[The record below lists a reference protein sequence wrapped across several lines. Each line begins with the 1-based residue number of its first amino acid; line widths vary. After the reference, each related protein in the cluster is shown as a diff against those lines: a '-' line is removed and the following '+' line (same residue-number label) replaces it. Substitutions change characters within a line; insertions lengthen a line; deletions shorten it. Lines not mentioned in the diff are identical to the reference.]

1 MVKRPPS
8 VPGRGEIWHLNFDP
22 STGREMLGEHYC
34 LVLSKREFNDA
45 FGLALVCPVSQGR
58 AENARDHQGF
68 LITLMGSGTATQ
80 GNIHSHQ
87 VRTLDWRARK
97 ASFKEQTPPDIVQQV
112 LDCVGALLEE

>member
-1 MVKRPPS
+1 MVRRPPS
-8 VPGRGEIWHLNFDP
+8 VPDRGEIWHLNFDP

-34 LVLSKREFNDA
+34 LVLSKREFNDS

-58 AENARDHQGF
+58 AEDARDQGF
-68 LITLMGSGTATQ
+68 LVTLMGAAANTQ

-97 ASFKEQTPPDIVQQV
+97 ASFKEKAPADIVQQV
-112 LDCVGALLEE
+112 LDCVAALLEE

>member
-1 MVKRPPS
+1 MVKRPPA

-34 LVLSKREFNDA
+34 LVLSKREFNEA
-45 FGLALVCPVSQGR
+45 FGLALVCPISQG
-58 AENARDHQGF
+58 AAHQARSHGF
-68 LITLMGSGTATQ
+68 LITLMGTGTDTQ

-87 VRTLDWRARK
+87 VRTLDWRVRRAT
-97 ASFKEQTPPDIVQQV
+97 FKEKAPAEIVQQV